1 MKVELKKARKVNV
14 QVISLLQSDNDNK
27 GIHKDN
33 KIQERNFPTGAVR
46 NLHRKFSLLFFS
58 SNTSSIINSFQPRE
72 K

>member
-33 KIQERNFPTGAVR
+33 KIQERIFLQV
-46 NLHRKFSLLFFS
+46 L
-58 SNTSSIINSFQPRE
+58 
-72 K
+72 